1 MYISKYK
8 LRKLIMKELEEAVY
22 KQMSELSDPILIDDD
37 TFEGILRGL
46 SEKISPRGDSIK

>member
-1 MYISKYK
+1 MHISKYK

-22 KQMSELSDPILIDDD
+22 KQMAELDDPVLIDDD

-46 SEKISPRGDSIK
+46 SEKISSQGENNK